1 VTTDLKARI
10 LDAAHATPS
19 PARDASRVFAWLVLP
34 SSVIVAAALFF
45 AFDGVSHGQGRPLWF
60 YVASSIGWAA
70 VASLSMWAALARGA
84 SAVGRPRP
92 WLLAVAIGTPAVLF
106 AMMFALAVAYPEVTA
121 LHPERL
127 GLKCLGLT
135 VAAAAFPLLAL
146 ALMRRG
152 SDPVHPLA
160 TGAALGAACG
170 ASAGV
175 MVEMWCPVAAPR
187 HIVVGHVAPMLVMAI
202 IGAMLGARIIAI
214 RPRAQSA
221 RQEMGAKSI
230 SAR

>member
-1 VTTDLKARI
+1 VTSDLKARI
-10 LDAAHATPS
+10 LDAARATPS
-19 PARDASRVFAWLVLP
+19 ATRDTSRVFAWLVLP
-34 SSVIVAAALFF
+34 ASLIVGAALFF
-45 AFDGVSHGQGRPLWF
+45 AFDGMSHGEGRPLWF
-60 YVASSIGWAA
+60 YLASSIGWAA
-70 VASLSMWAALARGA
+70 VASLSMWGALARGG
-84 SAVGRPRP
+84 SAIGRPRP
-92 WLLAVAIGTPAVLF
+92 WLLAITIGTPAVLF
-106 AMMFALAVAYPEVTA
+106 AMMFGLAFVHPEVTA

-146 ALMRRG
+146 ALLRRG
-152 SDPVHPLA
+152 SDPVHPMA

-187 HIVVGHVAPMLVMAI
+187 HVMVGHVAPMLVMAI
-202 IGAMLGARIIAI
+202 VGAMLGARVIAV

-221 RQEMGAKSI
+221 AP
-230 SAR
+230 ARS